1 MTGRSTRAT
10 AAIDRLNRR
19 SEGRQYSMVI
29 TSGGLFK
36 LREQVAGESK
46 EIGEP
51 LDLEAFVRFVDA
63 QGPQKPQ
70 RISKY
75 DAEFAKQLVKKS

>member
-1 MTGRSTRAT
+1 MRSTRAT
-10 AAIDRLNRR
+10 AAIARLNRR
-19 SEGRQYSMVI
+19 VEGQQYSMVI
-29 TSGGLFK
+29 TSTGFFK
-36 LREQVAGESK
+36 LRELVAGESK

-51 LDLEAFVRFVDA
+51 LDLDAFVRFVDA

-70 RISKY
+70 RISRY